1 MKKTILI
8 VEDEKDIRELI
19 RFNLQKGNYKTI
31 GAEDANEALLTLR
44 NNIGIDLIL
53 LDLMLPGLQGEEF
66 LRLLKSEK
74 KFATIPVIIITA
86 KSGEKTMVNN
96 LNAGADD
103 FLTKPFSIRVL
114 MAKVKAVLRRFSP
127 EFKIVERYGI
137 ELDTKSHATSVDGE
151 KVELTKTEFDLLML
165 FLTNPD
171 RVFTRDDILSLV
183 WNLDADLNTR
193 TVDAHISNLRK
204 KLGRKGSL
212 LKSVPKI
219 GYKLVE

>member
-1 MKKTILI
+1 MKRTILV

-19 RFNLQKGNYKTI
+19 RFNLQKEGYEAI

-44 NNIGIDLIL
+44 NDVGVDLIL

-74 KFATIPVIIITA
+74 RFATIPVIIITA
-86 KSGEKTMVNN
+86 KSGEKTMVDN

-127 EFKIVERYGI
+127 EFKIIERYGV
-137 ELDTKSHATSVDGE
+137 ELDTEGRTASVDGE
-151 KVELTKTEFDLLML
+151 KVELTKTEFDMLML
-165 FLTNPD
+165 FLANPN
-171 RVFTRDDILSLV
+171 RVFTRDDILNLV

-193 TVDAHISNLRK
+193 TVDVHISNLRK
-204 KLGRKGSL
+204 KLGRKGNL

-219 GYKLVE
+219 GYKLAE

>member
-1 MKKTILI
+1 MKRTVLV

-19 RFNLQKGNYKTI
+19 RFNLQKEGYEAI
-31 GAEDANEALLTLR
+31 GAEDANEALLILR
-44 NNIGIDLIL
+44 NNVGVDLIL

-74 KFATIPVIIITA
+74 RFATIPVIIITA
-86 KSGEKTMVNN
+86 KSGEKTMVDN

-103 FLTKPFSIRVL
+103 FLTKPFSIKIL

-127 EFKIVERYGI
+127 EFKIIERYGI
-137 ELDTKSHATSVDGE
+137 ELDTKSRTSSVDGE

-165 FLTNPD
+165 FLANPN
-171 RVFTRDDILSLV
+171 RVFTRDDILNLV

-193 TVDAHISNLRK
+193 TVDVHISNLRK
-204 KLGRKGSL
+204 KLGRKGNL
-212 LKSVPKI
+212 LKSVPKM
-219 GYKLVE
+219 GYKLAE